1 MQSSIARDDMSAFA
15 FVTTFTIVGTVLVL
29 IFIVM
34 RGNAATEELTKRLA
48 AIPEFNPNVSHV
60 TSMCKN
66 AIAIDVQ
73 RQKVAIIED
82 ILRVKKFT
90 TQPAIIDFDEIIAV
104 EVVRDNASLTK
115 FNRGSQL
122 TGAAVGGILLG
133 PAGMLLGGLSSS
145 RREETKVCRLS
156 LKIYTTN
163 IIDPVC
169 EIFFMDMPAPGADL
183 KTASYFIQD
192 MDQWYGRLRAIIE
205 KHKPSQ

>member
-1 MQSSIARDDMSAFA
+1 MSAFA
-15 FVTTFTIVGTVLVL
+15 FVTTFTIIGIALML
-29 IFIVM
+29 IFIFM
-34 RGNAATEELTKRLA
+34 RGNAETKELSEKLA
-48 AIPEFNPNVSHV
+48 AIPDFTPAASYI
-60 TSMCKN
+60 SPICKN
-66 AIAIDVQ
+66 AMAIDLQ
-73 RQKVAIIED
+73 QQKIAIIED
-82 ILRVKKFT
+82 AFRLKKFS

-122 TGAAVGGILLG
+122 TGAAVGSMLLG
-133 PAGMLLGGLSSS
+133 PAGMLLGGLSGS

-169 EIFFMDMPAPGADL
+169 EIFFMDIPAPGADMR
-183 KTASYFIQD
+183 TANHFIRD

-205 KHKPSQ
+205 KQKTEL

>member
-1 MQSSIARDDMSAFA
+1 MNAFA
-15 FVTTFTIVGTVLVL
+15 FITTFTIVGTVLVL
-29 IFIVM
+29 IFVVM
-34 RGNAATEELTKRLA
+34 RGNAVAEELGKRLA
-48 AIPEFNPNVSHV
+48 AIPDFEPNVSHV

-82 ILRVKKFT
+82 IVRVKKFT
-90 TQPAIIDFDEIIAV
+90 TQPAIIEFHEIIAV

-122 TGAAVGGILLG
+122 KGAAVGGILLG
-133 PAGMLLGGLSSS
+133 PAGMLLGGLSGS
-145 RREETKVCRLS
+145 RREKTKVCRLS

-169 EIFFMDMPAPGADL
+169 EIFFMDIPAPGADMQ
-183 KTASYFIQD
+183 TANHLIRD

-205 KHKPSQ
+205 RQKAEL